1 MGSTNLCFP
10 KVGGQNQLMESLTW
24 PGLLAECGLTSGS
37 DKGPSEAELIRRLE
51 EKRRKTTLPPTP
63 INFMY
68 SGQRMQGKQSSW
80 MWASF
85 RLNEPGGQGRP
96 ARPAAV
102 QHWYLL
108 MEFLDRRASAQM
120 RKARTRAQGRG

>member
-1 MGSTNLCFP
+1 
-10 KVGGQNQLMESLTW
+10 MESLTW

-51 EKRRKTTLPPTP
+51 EKRRKTTLPATL

-108 MEFLDRRASAQM
+108 TEFLDRRASAQM